1 VTDRLLFEILVIV
14 GAAFAIVAVLVR
26 LRFPALVGYLLAGV
40 AIGPHGLAL
49 LPETEGVRFLG
60 ELGVALLMFIVGLE
74 FSLGRI
80 WAARS
85 TVFGAGA
92 LQVGLTA
99 LAVAVPARMAGLEW
113 SAGLLLG
120 GALAM
125 SSTAIALKQLG
136 EQHEL
141 GSAHGRLATGVLLFQ
156 DLATLPLLVWT
167 AARAGGADAAAG
179 EALARAAL
187 ALALFIAIAGLARR
201 SLSGFIEAVVRTQS
215 AELFLLAVLL
225 LVLSGAYGAHA
236 AGLSLPIGAF
246 LVGMVLGESDFR
258 HAVEDEIR
266 PFRDVLLGLF
276 YITVGMQVDPAA
288 IAAAP
293 VAGALGVL
301 LLVGV
306 KLAVVLVVARLRGC
320 SLQVGFRAGLVLAH
334 AGEFALLLITQ
345 SLAGGLLPAGIG
357 QLALTCVVLSM
368 LIAPLLILY
377 SGRLARLLGARGGA
391 DPAGEAAAVA
401 EASEDLTDHVILCGC
416 GRVGRLVAE
425 VLAANAIPYLAVERD
440 IDRLRRARDEGR
452 RVVLGDATRP
462 AILHAA
468 GVARARVVVTL
479 LDDRRGLLRLLHHV
493 RQGAGLSV
501 PVIVSA
507 ADDVDLDPLVA
518 AGASHVFPENRAAG
532 LALAGQVL
540 STLGVSPADVQQRIA
555 AARTASTGD

>member
-1 VTDRLLFEILVIV
+1 MTDHRLLFELLVIV
-14 GAAFAIVAVLVR
+14 GAAFAIVAVLAT

-49 LPETEGVRFLG
+49 VSATEGVHFLG

-74 FSLGRI
+74 FSLARI

-85 TVFGAGA
+85 TVFVAGA
-92 LQVGLTA
+92 LQVALTA
-99 LAVAVPARMAGLEW
+99 LAVAVPARIAGIEW
-113 SAGLLLG
+113 TAALLLG

-141 GSAHGRLATGVLLFQ
+141 GGAHGRLATGVLLFQ

-167 AARAGGADAAAG
+167 AALTGGAHAPPGA
-179 EALARAAL
+179 ALARAAL
-187 ALALFIAIAGLARR
+187 ALAVFIAIAGLARR
-201 SLSGFIEAVVRTQS
+201 SLSGLIEAVVRTRS

-225 LVLSGAYGAHA
+225 LVLSGAYGAQA

-258 HAVEDEIR
+258 HAVEEEVR

-288 IAAAP
+288 IASAP
-293 VAGALGVL
+293 IAGAVGVL
-301 LLVGV
+301 LLVAV
-306 KLAVVLVVARLRGC
+306 KLAVVLVVARLRGY
-320 SLQVGFRAGLVLAH
+320 SLQVAFRAGLVLAH

-368 LIAPLLILY
+368 LIAPMLILY
-377 SGRLARLLGARGGA
+377 NRRIVGWVGGRA
-391 DPAGEAAAVA
+391 DDAGQAAAVA
-401 EASEDLTDHVILCGC
+401 EASAELTDHVILCGC
-416 GRVGRLVAE
+416 GRVGRLVSE

-440 IDRLRRARDEGR
+440 IDQLRRAREEGR

-468 GVARARVVVTL
+468 GLSRARAVVTL
-479 LDDRRGLLRLLHHV
+479 LGDRRGLLRLLHHV
-493 RQGAGLSV
+493 RRGGGLSV
-501 PVIVSA
+501 PVIVST
-507 ADDVDLDPLVA
+507 DDDIDLDALVA

-532 LALAGQVL
+532 LALVGQIL
-540 STLGVSPADVQQRIA
+540 AMLGMSPAEVQQRIA
-555 AARTASTGD
+555 VARAG